1 MSNNKNRGGKEK
13 IIVIE
18 ISLILFIL
26 NQNLYFDIKKEV
38 LKF

>member
-26 NQNLYFDIKKEV
+26 NQNLYFDIKK
-38 LKF
+38 KF